1 MHYFNQRYL
10 KILHLELA
18 KSYNCTSE
26 QHISTLCLQANG
38 VMLNFWNEAIDNQL
52 TLLHRVLKCRTVKL
66 ACVLFCFVWIL
77 GSAQQTR
84 WKEWAPA
91 FKRKKKWQRK
101 TLSFQMTEFKWT
113 HSAKENVFSLNCLR
127 QKGRN
132 KHALH
137 ASFLYSSCILVW
149 KWSIFR
155 DILHVSCYLKRKK
168 GSIWRRYILV
178 AFA

>member
-1 MHYFNQRYL
+1 MRWQSTTPWLHFHTTILPVHYFNQRYL

-38 VMLNFWNEAIDNQL
+38 VMLNFWNEAIENQL
-52 TLLHRVLKCRTVKL
+52 ALLHRVLKCRTVKL

-91 FKRKKKWQRK
+91 FKGKKSDRER
-101 TLSFQMTEFKWT
+101 LYLFKW
-113 HSAKENVFSLNCLR
+113 LNSNELTV
-127 QKGRN
+127 QK
-132 KHALH
+132 KMC
-137 ASFLYSSCILVW
+137 SV
-149 KWSIFR
+149 
-155 DILHVSCYLKRKK
+155 
-168 GSIWRRYILV
+168 
-178 AFA
+178 